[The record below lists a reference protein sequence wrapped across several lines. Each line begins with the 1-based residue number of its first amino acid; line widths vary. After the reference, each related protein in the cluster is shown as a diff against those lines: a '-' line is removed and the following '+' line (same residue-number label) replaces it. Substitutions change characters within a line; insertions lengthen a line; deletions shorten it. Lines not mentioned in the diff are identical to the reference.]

1 MDEQPEQR
9 PPIEADRRMFR
20 WDWRADILG
29 WALMSAI
36 ILFGLFGLLGD
47 GPLSQAEQTSPDGQL
62 SVSYERFLRS
72 EGNTQ
77 LFISLAPGSARNG
90 WLGLRIDQQC
100 LQDSQVESLQP
111 RPRPQRSPP
120 TRSSTAT
127 PRGTARSGAA
137 PGHATERLV
146 HRAPLRNSRRRRS
159 IGAVLAVGS
168 PDEQEDTV
176 ESVLRA
182 LTIYLILL
190 VLLRLTGKRPCPKP
204 RPWTS
209 SSC

>member
-1 MDEQPEQR
+1 
-9 PPIEADRRMFR
+9 MFR

-90 WLGLRIDQQC
+90 WLGLRIDRQC

-111 RPRPQRSPP
+111 PP
-120 TRSSTAT
+120 ASTTVSADQVIYRY
-127 PRGTARSGAA
+127 PARDRTG
-137 PGHATERLV
+137 
-146 HRAPLRNSRRRRS
+146 
-159 IGAVLAVGS
+159 LA
-168 PDEQEDTV
+168 
-176 ESVLRA
+176 
-182 LTIYLILL
+182 
-190 VLLRLTGKRPCPKP
+190 LRLDMRPSDSFTVRRCEIAVDEGASVQFWQWVHP
-204 RPWTS
+204 
-209 SSC
+209 